1 MKRNSDYDSVWNMK
15 FQLTSQRNQHRSSC
29 NFSEDFTTI
38 FDLENTRYCALPSR
52 EESYRLIPFVEE
64 SSVPIED
71 KMSNPK
77 ERQTDIRVEPNLVV
91 EESEEQPQQS
101 FANPEE
107 EDDEEGFF
115 EGFEVDE
122 KKLKQ
127 VKETL
132 FRLTQ
137 VQTQLITVV
146 REGLSQEDPEI
157 VVTEEEEEINSF
169 LLWDTSDLLD
179 EAERRWELTQARILS
194 SYIVERESLPNNFN
208 LLDPNRYSTPLLRP
222 EGVEKDGVLENEQEN
237 IRITYQNSGSFEG
250 FEPEEPPMIHGVER
264 QIEIPTFGPYTPQ
277 PWVSCDYTVVD
288 EQKEF
293 QLTSPRNQHRS
304 SCSFLKT
311 SPPYLILR
319 IPDIV
324 LYPVGKRGLIDPLCG
339 RVKCS
344 Y

>member
-1 MKRNSDYDSVWNMK
+1 MVGLKVHFPGDLTINKFRPRYYGPYKIIQVHPNRVTYIIEADHLGKQYRVHHRQLRKWKLPPEYLRNEFEFRDIMKSD
-15 FQLTSQRNQHRSSC
+15 
-29 NFSEDFTTI
+29 E
-38 FDLENTRYCALPSR
+38 
-52 EESYRLIPFVEE
+52 
-64 SSVPIED
+64 
-71 KMSNPK
+71 
-77 ERQTDIRVEPNLVV
+77 ERQANIREEPNLVV

-122 KKLKQ
+122 EKLKQ

-146 REGLSQEDPEI
+146 REGLSQEDPDI

-264 QIEIPTFGPYTPQ
+264 QIEIPTFGPYTPTLAAELAPLGKLKQ
-277 PWVSCDYTVVD
+277 TGIDI
-288 EQKEF
+288 
-293 QLTSPRNQHRS
+293 HRTFRTLYS
-304 SCSFLKT
+304 HVNTKFLK
-311 SPPYLILR
+311 
-319 IPDIV
+319 
-324 LYPVGKRGLIDPLCG
+324 KRW
-339 RVKCS
+339 S
-344 Y
+344 YSSW